1 MADFLDRISAQ
12 SKVNFVVVGNAMDLP
27 ISAEMTRTTVVD
39 ALLFLKTKGL
49 SYSRIGDS
57 NTFVIRALSGARP

>member
-1 MADFLDRISAQ
+1 
-12 SKVNFVVVGNAMDLP
+12 MDLP

-39 ALLFLKTKGL
+39 ALLFLKTKVL